1 MESSQELQHWGIKGQ
16 KWGIRRYQNEDGTL
30 TEAGKKRYYYQN
42 PDGSLTEEGKK
53 NYMEAARS
61 GKLDY
66 KKLSDN
72 DLNMI
77 NSRFAR
83 ENTYKQNIQKYED
96 SLFSTKLKNAIIN
109 RLKGNGGGGGGGKGK
124 GGGGSGFGIGKL
136 LAMPIKAAFEDAM
149 KTNSK
154 GAGGGD
160 DATDADSKWWR
171 EKEEHG
177 RRFVSKYVP
186 DIKDEKSVRKAYR
199 EKDVKRKHES
209 SDSGTRFGVGK
220 SVGSTGYTDATR
232 TGTDYLAK
240 RLAESKAKKEADY
253 IDRRREEK
261 RRRKEAAARRR
272 ELDLE
277 DRMKKS
283 GLILGHNAFV
293 IRRDGCS
300 DEIYHH
306 GIKGQKWGIR
316 RFQNEDGTLTEA
328 GKARIAKTAGSG
340 YLNPSNEDRK
350 KGRTTER
357 DKISSKYSNEY
368 WKAIENGM
376 DENSPSEEGRKL
388 WNKFKTDYASATL
401 KDLKMHDSQKA
412 RKEVKKILA
421 QIDPSYLYSH
431 GNNERDYEKYW
442 EHENQRTERFV
453 QRRNEIEHPKRT
465 KAKKS
470 AGKAVN
476 AASKIAPI
484 VGALT

>member
-16 KWGIRRYQNEDGTL
+16 KWGVRRYQNEDGTL

-53 NYMEAARS
+53 NYMKAARK

-96 SLFSTKLKNAIIN
+96 SLFSTKLKNAIID
-109 RLKGNGGGGGGGKGK
+109 RLKGNGGGGGGKGK
-124 GGGGSGFGIGKL
+124 GGGGGGFSIGKM

-149 KTNSK
+149 KSTSK
-154 GAGGGD
+154 GGGGGD
-160 DATDADSKWWR
+160 EATDADAKWWR

-209 SDSGTRFGVGK
+209 SDSGKRFGVDK
-220 SVGSTGYTDATR
+220 SVGSTGHVDATR

-240 RLAESKAKKEADY
+240 RLAENKAKKEADY
-253 IDRRREEK
+253 IDRLREEK

-277 DRMKKS
+277 ERMKKS
-283 GLILGHNAFV
+283 GLILGHNAFA
-293 IRRDGCS
+293 IRRDSCS
-300 DEIYHH
+300 DELYHH

-328 GKARIAKTAGSG
+328 GKARIAKTAGFG
-340 YLNPSNEDRK
+340 YLIPSNKDRK

-357 DKISSKYSNEY
+357 DKVSNKYDSEY
-368 WKAIENGM
+368 WEAVKNGM
-376 DENSPSEEGRKL
+376 DDNSPSEEGRKL

-421 QIDPSYLYSH
+421 QIDPSYMYTH
-431 GNNERDYEKYW
+431 GNNETDYEKYW
-442 EHENQRTERFV
+442 EREYQRTKRFE
-453 QRRNEIEHPKRT
+453 QRRNEIEHPKRVKVK
-465 KAKKS
+465 KA